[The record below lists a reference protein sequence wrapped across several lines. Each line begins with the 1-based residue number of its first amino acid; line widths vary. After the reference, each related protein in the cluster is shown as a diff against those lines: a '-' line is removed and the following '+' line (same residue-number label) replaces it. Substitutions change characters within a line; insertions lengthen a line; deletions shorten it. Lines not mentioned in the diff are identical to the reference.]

1 MSYTLS
7 PAIRLNN
14 EAANLLQAG
23 STMEAVYC
31 FQGALIT
38 MKLSVMDNHNHPGMI
53 VDWAD

>member
-23 STMEAVYC
+23 STMEAVHC

-38 MKLSVMDNHNHPGMI
+38 MKLSVMDNHNHPGMV